1 MSEKLKNYIDP
12 IKKFWGNLTK
22 KKRIILLSVLAG
34 IVGFSIIISVLLNAE
49 PYVVLYP
56 GLDHS
61 EAVEVM
67 NELRDMGVSYK
78 EDNGTITVP
87 QDKENSLRMQLSNE
101 GHPKTAPNYDFFTS
115 NVGVMSTDYE
125 KKTIERYQL
134 NTRLESVVKTLEG
147 VQNCFVTISIPDEN
161 SYAWDSDASVVSAS
175 VTIQLENEKALSAKQ
190 INGVK
195 QLVAKSVPNLKV
207 ENVALIDSSTGI
219 ELTPEDNSGSQI
231 TISQF
236 KLSIEKSFEA
246 DVEKGVMKVLVPLY
260 GANNVQ
266 VTAKSVMDVDKKIQ
280 DVITY
285 NPSKDNKGVV
295 NEENTDKGTETSSKA
310 SSQGVTGTQSN
321 SDVSTYPGVTVDG
334 NTIYTKD
341 QQSYKYLVS
350 QVKEQIESD
359 AANVKDLTISVV
371 VNKTGMPDTEKQN
384 VVNAVAKAA
393 AVDND
398 KVSVYF
404 GTFADSSVKTDVQPE
419 AMPSLNQVL
428 IYGGVALGTLLVVVI
443 IVAVVLAS
451 KRKKKRE
458 ELMGPEEDAEVP
470 EDFYELKGVG
480 DAENTEEP
488 VEAEADE
495 NENVETVE
503 VKAKKPAKEK
513 AVEAEP
519 LRAIEETR
527 AAENSKQEALTK
539 EIRDFSSQNPEIA
552 AQLIRAWLRGEEYNG

>member
-22 KKRIILLSVLAG
+22 KKKIILLSVLAG
-34 IVGFSIIISVLLNAE
+34 IVAFSIIISTLLNVE

-67 NELRDMGVSYK
+67 NELKDMGVSYK
-78 EDNGTITVP
+78 EENGTITVP

-101 GHPKTAPNYDFFTS
+101 GHPKTAPNYDFFTK
-115 NVGVMSTDYE
+115 NVSVMSTDYE
-125 KKTIERYQL
+125 KKTIEKYQL
-134 NTRLESVVKTLEG
+134 NTRLEAVIKTLEG
-147 VQNCFVTISIPDEN
+147 VQNCYVTISIPDEN
-161 SYAWDSDASVVSAS
+161 SYAWDSNSSAVSAS
-175 VTIQLENEKALSAKQ
+175 VTIQLDSEKTLSAKQ

-207 ENVALIDSSTGI
+207 ENVALIDSATGE
-219 ELTPEDNSGSQI
+219 ELTAEDNSGNQV

-236 KLSIEKSFEA
+236 KLSIEKSFET
-246 DVEKGVMKVLVPLY
+246 DVEKGVMKVLTPLY
-260 GANNVQ
+260 GVNNVQ

-295 NEENTDKGTETSSKA
+295 NEENTDKEAETSSKA

-350 QVKEQIESD
+350 QVKQQIQSD
-359 AANVKDLTISVV
+359 AASVKDLTISVV
-371 VNKTGMPDTEKQN
+371 VNKTGMPDTEKQQI
-384 VVNAVAKAA
+384 VNTVAKAA
-393 AVDND
+393 AVDTD

-404 GTFADSSVKTDVQPE
+404 GTFANSSVKTNTQPE
-419 AMPSLNQVL
+419 AMPSLNQLL
-428 IYGGVALGTLLVVVI
+428 IYGGAALGTLLVVVI
-443 IVAVVLAS
+443 IAAVVLAS

-480 DAENTEEP
+480 NAENAEEL
-488 VEAEADE
+488 AEGGAEENIAAADA
-495 NENVETVE
+495 
-503 VKAKKPAKEK
+503 KPKKPAKEK

>member
-34 IVGFSIIISVLLNAE
+34 IIAFSIIISALLNAE

-67 NELRDMGVSYK
+67 NELREMGISYK
-78 EDNGTITVP
+78 EDNGTIMVP

-101 GHPKTAPNYDFFTS
+101 GHPKTAPNYDFFTN
-115 NVGVMSTDYE
+115 NVGIMSTDYE

-134 NTRLESVVKTLEG
+134 NTRLESVIKTLEG
-147 VQNCFVTISIPDEN
+147 VQNCYVTISIPEDN
-161 SYAWDSDASVVSAS
+161 SYAWDSDDSVVSAS
-175 VTIQLENEKALSAKQ
+175 VTIQLENNKTLSAKQ

-207 ENVALIDSSTGI
+207 ENVALIDASTGI
-219 ELTPEDNSGSQI
+219 ELTPEDNDNSTGNQI
-231 TISQF
+231 SISQF

-246 DVEKGVMKVLVPLY
+246 DVEKGVLKVLVPVY
-260 GANNVQ
+260 GVNNVQ

-285 NPSKDNKGVV
+285 NPSKDNKGVIQ
-295 NEENTDKGTETSSKA
+295 EENTDKGTETTSNA
-310 SSQGVTGTQSN
+310 SSQGVTGSESN

-350 QVKEQIESD
+350 QVKQQIQSD
-359 AANVKDLTISVV
+359 AASLKDLTVSVV
-371 VNKTGMPDTEKQN
+371 VNKKSMSDTEKEN
-384 VVNAVAKAA
+384 LVNAVAKAA
-393 AVDND
+393 AVDTD
-398 KVSVYF
+398 KVSVYCAE
-404 GTFADSSVKTDVQPE
+404 FANSSVNTNAQAE
-419 AMPSLNQVL
+419 AIPSLNQIL
-428 IYGGVALGTLLVVVI
+428 IYGGAALGTLLIVVI
-443 IVAVVLAS
+443 VVSAVLAA

-458 ELMGPEEDAEVP
+458 ALLGPEAVEVP
-470 EDFYELKGVG
+470 EEFYELKGVG
-480 DAENTEEP
+480 AAENAEESETE
-488 VEAEADE
+488 E
-495 NENVETVE
+495 NENVEMAE
-503 VKAKKPAKEK
+503 EEPEKEK
-513 AVEAEP
+513 TVKEEP
-519 LRAIEETR
+519 LKAIEETR

-539 EIRDFSSQNPEIA
+539 EIRDFSAQNPEIA

>member
-22 KKRIILLSVLAG
+22 KKKIILLSVIAG
-34 IVGFSIIISVLLNAE
+34 IIAFSIIISALLNVE

-67 NELRDMGVSYK
+67 NELKDMGVSYK
-78 EDNGTITVP
+78 EDNGTIMVP

-101 GHPKTAPNYDFFTS
+101 GHPKTAPNYDFFTN
-115 NVGVMSTDYE
+115 NVGIMSTDYE

-134 NTRLESVVKTLEG
+134 NTRLESVIKTLEG
-147 VQNCFVTISIPDEN
+147 VQNCYVTISIPDEN
-161 SYAWDSDASVVSAS
+161 TYAWDSDAAVVSAS
-175 VTIQLENEKALSAKQ
+175 VTIQLEDNKTLSAKQ

-207 ENVALIDSSTGI
+207 ENVALIDASTGI
-219 ELTPEDNSGSQI
+219 ELTPEDSDNSGNQI
-231 TISQF
+231 SISQF

-246 DVEKGVMKVLVPLY
+246 DVEKGVMKVLTPLY
-260 GANNVQ
+260 GVNNVQ

-295 NEENTDKGTETSSKA
+295 QEENTEKGTETTSNA
-310 SSQGVTGTQSN
+310 SSQNVTGTETN

-350 QVKEQIESD
+350 QVKQQIQSD
-359 AANVKDLTISVV
+359 AASVKDLTVSVV
-371 VNKTGMPDTEKQN
+371 VNKTGMSDAEKAN

-393 AVDND
+393 AVDTD

-404 GTFADSSVKTDVQPE
+404 GAFANSSVTANTEPE
-419 AMPSLNQVL
+419 AMPLNQIL

-443 IVAVVLAS
+443 IVSVVVAS

-458 ELMGPEEDAEVP
+458 ELMGPEEEAEVP
-470 EDFYELKGVG
+470 DEFYELKGVG
-480 DAENTEEP
+480 EAENAEESGT
-488 VEAEADE
+488 AEADE
-495 NENVETVE
+495 NVAAAE
-503 VKAKKPAKEK
+503 AKPEKEK
-513 AVEAEP
+513 VVKEEP
-519 LRAIEETR
+519 LKAIEETR

>member
-22 KKRIILLSVLAG
+22 KKKIILLSVLAG
-34 IVGFSIIISVLLNAE
+34 IVAFSIIISALLNVE

-67 NELRDMGVSYK
+67 NELKDMGVSYK
-78 EDNGTITVP
+78 EENGTITVP

-101 GHPKTAPNYDFFTS
+101 GHPKTAPNYDFFTK
-115 NVGVMSTDYE
+115 NVSVMSTDYE
-125 KKTIERYQL
+125 KKTIEKYQL
-134 NTRLESVVKTLEG
+134 NTRLEAVIKTLEG
-147 VQNCFVTISIPDEN
+147 VQNCYVTISIPDEN
-161 SYAWDSDASVVSAS
+161 SYAWDSDSSAVSGS
-175 VTIQLENEKALSAKQ
+175 VTIQLESGKTLSAKQ

-207 ENVALIDSSTGI
+207 ENVALIDSATGE
-219 ELTPEDNSGSQI
+219 ELTAEDNSGNQV

-236 KLSIEKSFEA
+236 KLSIEKSFET
-246 DVEKGVMKVLVPLY
+246 DVEKGVMKVLTPLY
-260 GANNVQ
+260 GVNNVQ

-295 NEENTDKGTETSSKA
+295 NEENTDKEAETSSKA

-321 SDVSTYPGVTVDG
+321 SDVSTYPGVKVDG

-350 QVKEQIESD
+350 QVKQQIQSD
-359 AANVKDLTISVV
+359 AASVKDLTISVV
-371 VNKTGMPDTEKQN
+371 VNKTGMPDTEKQQ

-404 GTFADSSVKTDVQPE
+404 GAFANSSVKTNTQPE
-419 AMPSLNQVL
+419 AMPSLNQLL
-428 IYGGVALGTLLVVVI
+428 IYGGAALGTLLVVVI
-443 IVAVVLAS
+443 IAAVVLAS

-458 ELMGPEEDAEVP
+458 EMMGPEEDAEVP
-470 EDFYELKGVG
+470 EDFYELKGVSN
-480 DAENTEEP
+480 AENAEELAEG
-488 VEAEADE
+488 EAEENIETADA
-495 NENVETVE
+495 
-503 VKAKKPAKEK
+503 KPKKPAKEK